1 MQSLRNKYRKP
12 ISVMKAI
19 CLRCPQCL
27 HDGRAGTRATE
38 TRSITPPSAKELD
51 AVIKRVTGR
60 WKADVTVGLVDG
72 FADLPPNIQQAA
84 RDQGSDGSDIR
95 GVFHQGTIYVVR
107 DNIGIRTSGLLPSYL
122 PVRNQLLPALINQ
135 SMMISGRWGGPS

>member
-1 MQSLRNKYRKP
+1 MGKGGIRTAYDQLFNVIETRETESGVELF
-12 ISVMKAI
+12 S
-19 CLRCPQCL
+19 
-27 HDGRAGTRATE
+27 RATE

-51 AVIKRVTGR
+51 AVIKRVTAR
-60 WKADVTVGLVDG
+60 WEADVSVSLVDG
-72 FADLPPNIQQAA
+72 FADLPADIQKAA

-122 PVRNQLLPALINQ
+122 PVRNELLPALINQ
-135 SMMISGRWGGPS
+135 RMMISGRWGGSS